1 MIEKLSQVNYET
13 RHKFTVSIGVFFILL
28 PVVLV
33 SYILAN
39 STNLFVYE
47 QSKYAVLS
55 TFSKSILKF
64 LKYSVPV
71 FCFLILVLG
80 ICFGIKFISDGLK
93 DWEKFENIDL
103 EDRNLE
109 LEKKKAEYN
118 KILEVVTQEE
128 KDAAIEMEADNFE
141 NSNYQDYLEKYRA
154 IENVVIRR
162 IFETNT
168 ENYNIVTNKRIGEL
182 IYDVIAFSNTLFKK
196 DIVFEIKYIKSISL
210 LQYNRYVEQM
220 EKLAQTFSENT
231 NHIPYRK
238 LILVTNEEV
247 FSKVKSFVYKQE
259 KINNFS
265 VIVIKEDM
273 EGEIDFWR

>member
-1 MIEKLSQVNYET
+1 M
-13 RHKFTVSIGVFFILL
+13 
-28 PVVLV
+28 
-33 SYILAN
+33 
-39 STNLFVYE
+39 
-47 QSKYAVLS
+47 
-55 TFSKSILKF
+55 
-64 LKYSVPV
+64 KYSVPI
-71 FCFLILVLG
+71 FCLLILVLG

-118 KILEVVTQEE
+118 KILEVVTQKE
-128 KDAAIEMEADNFE
+128 KDAAIEKEADDFE
-141 NSNYQDYLEKYRA
+141 KSNYQYLEKYRA
-154 IENVVIRR
+154 IENAVIRR

-168 ENYNIVTNKRIGEL
+168 ENYNIVTNKRIGGM

-196 DIVFEIKYIKSISL
+196 DIVFEIKYLKSISL

-238 LILVTNEEV
+238 LILVTNKKV
-247 FSKVKSFVYKQE
+247 FSEVKSFVDEQK

-265 VIVIKEDM
+265 VIVITEDM

>member
-118 KILEVVTQEE
+118 KILEGVTQEE
-128 KDAAIEMEADNFE
+128 KDAAIKMEADNFE
-141 NSNYQDYLEKYRA
+141 NSNYQYYLEKYRA

-162 IFETNT
+162 IFVTNT
-168 ENYNIVTNKRIGEL
+168 ENYNIVTNKRIGGM

-247 FSKVKSFVYKQE
+247 FSKVKSFVYNQE

>member
-64 LKYSVPV
+64 LKCSVPV

-128 KDAAIEMEADNFE
+128 KDAAIEKEADDFE
-141 NSNYQDYLEKYRA
+141 KSNYQYLEKYRA
-154 IENVVIRR
+154 IENAVIRR

-168 ENYNIVTNKRIGEL
+168 ENYNIVTNKRIGRM
-182 IYDVIAFSNTLFKK
+182 IYDVIAFSNTLLKK
-196 DIVFEIKYIKSISL
+196 DIVFEIKYLKSISL

-220 EKLAQTFSENT
+220 GEIATTFSKKT
-231 NHIPYRK
+231 NHIPYGK
-238 LILVTNEEV
+238 LILVTNKEV
-247 FSKVKSFVYKQE
+247 FSKVKSFIDKQK

-265 VIVIKEDM
+265 VIVITEDM

>member
-55 TFSKSILKF
+55 TFSKSILTF
-64 LKYSVPV
+64 LKYSVPIFCV
-71 FCFLILVLG
+71 FILFLG
-80 ICFGIKFISDGLK
+80 ICFGIKSISDGLK
-93 DWEKFENIDL
+93 DWAEFEKIDL

-118 KILEVVTQEE
+118 KILKGVTQEE
-128 KDAAIEMEADNFE
+128 KDAAIEKEADNFE
-141 NSNYQDYLEKYRA
+141 KPNYQYLEKYRA
-154 IENVVIRR
+154 IENAVIRR

-168 ENYNIVTNKRIGEL
+168 ENYNIITNKRIDEV

-196 DIVFEIKYIKSISL
+196 DIVFEIKYLKSISL

-220 EKLAQTFSENT
+220 GEIATTFSKKT
-231 NHIPYRK
+231 NHIPYGK
-238 LILVTNEEV
+238 LILVTNKEV
-247 FSKVKSFVYKQE
+247 FSKVKSFIDKQK

>member
-118 KILEVVTQEE
+118 KILEGVTQEE

-141 NSNYQDYLEKYRA
+141 NSNYQYYLEKYRA

-162 IFETNT
+162 IFVTNT
-168 ENYNIVTNKRIGEL
+168 ENYNIVTNKRIGGM

-247 FSKVKSFVYKQE
+247 FSKVKSFVYNQE

>member
-13 RHKFTVSIGVFFILL
+13 RHKFTVSIGIFFILL

-55 TFSKSILKF
+55 SFSKNILTF
-64 LKYSVPV
+64 LKCSVPIFCV
-71 FCFLILVLG
+71 FLLVFG

-93 DWEKFENIDL
+93 DWEKFEKIDL

-118 KILEVVTQEE
+118 KILEGVTQEE
-128 KDAAIEMEADNFE
+128 KDAAIEKEAGDFE
-141 NSNYQDYLEKYRA
+141 KSNKQYLERYRA
-154 IENVVIRR
+154 IENAVIRR

-168 ENYNIVTNKRIGEL
+168 ENYNIVTNKRMGGM

-196 DIVFEIKYIKSISL
+196 DIVFEIKYLKSISL
-210 LQYNRYVEQM
+210 FQYNMYVEKM
-220 EKLAQTFSENT
+220 GKIATTFSENT
-231 NHIPYRK
+231 NHIPYGK
-238 LILVTNEEV
+238 LILVTNNEV
-247 FSKVKSFVYKQE
+247 FFEVKSFIDKQK

-265 VIVIKEDM
+265 VIVITEDM